1 MKILVINAGSSS
13 LKFQLIDMQT
23 EQTIA
28 KGVCEK
34 IGLAN
39 DASFITYNGQKIVR
53 DFRNHSD
60 ALKTVLECLTDKEIG
75 VISDVSEI
83 GAVGHRVLHGGEV
96 FAASAYVDED
106 FLKKVDDLTPLGP
119 LHMPANV
126 GCIRQC
132 RDIMPGVPMVG
143 VFDTVF
149 HATMPKKAYLYAIPL
164 SDYKDYKIRK
174 YGFHGTSHKFVTG
187 EALKVLN
194 KKDAKVIVCHL
205 GNGSSLSAT
214 IGGKC
219 MDTSMGY
226 TPLEGLMMGSR
237 SGDIDPAA
245 VIAIGKKH
253 GFGYDELDTYMN
265 KKSGLLGI
273 AGQSDMRTLDAM
285 INDGDENAAL
295 AVEMFEYRVKK
306 YIGSFAAALG
316 GVDAICF
323 TGGIG
328 ENSSSTRK
336 NVLSGLEFMGVKLD
350 EAANNCRGKFA
361 EISAAD
367 SKVRVFVIPTNE
379 ELVIAR
385 DTLEIVSKL

>member
-13 LKFQLIDMQT
+13 LKYQLIDMDT
-23 EQTIA
+23 EQAIA
-28 KGVCEK
+28 KGGCEK
-34 IGLAN
+34 IGI
-39 DASFITYNGQKIVR
+39 DGSFIKHNGTVINAEL
-53 DFRNHSD
+53 RNHSD
-60 ALKTVLECLTDKEIG
+60 ALKLVLKCLTDEKIG
-75 VISDVSEI
+75 VISSTKEI

-96 FAASAYVDED
+96 FSSSAYVDDD
-106 FLKKVDDLTPLGP
+106 FLAKVDALTPLGP

-132 RDIMPGVPMVG
+132 MQIMPGVPMVG

-164 SDYKDYKIRK
+164 SDYNDYKIRK

-187 EALKVLN
+187 EALKLVG
-194 KKDAKVIVCHL
+194 KDAKVIVCHL

-226 TPLEGLMMGSR
+226 TPLEGLVMGTR

-245 VIAIGKKH
+245 VIAIGKAH
-253 GFGYDELDTYMN
+253 GFSYDELDTYLN
-265 KKSGLLGI
+265 KSSGLKGI
-273 AGQSDMRTLDAM
+273 AGRSDMRTLDEM
-285 INDGDENAAL
+285 IAAGDENAAL
-295 AVEMFEYRVKK
+295 AVAMFEYRVKK
-306 YIGSFAAALG
+306 YIGAFAAALG

-328 ENSSSTRK
+328 ENSSTARAHI
-336 NVLSGLEFMGVKLD
+336 LEGLEFMGVKLD
-350 EAANNCRGKFA
+350 ADANKCRGTFA
-361 EISAAD
+361 EISTKD
-367 SKVRVFVIPTNE
+367 SKVKLYVIPTNE

-385 DTLEIVSKL
+385 DTLEIVSKM

>member
-1 MKILVINAGSSS
+1 MKILVVNAGSSS
-13 LKFQLIDMQT
+13 LKYQLIDMDT
-23 EQTIA
+23 EKVLA
-28 KGVCEK
+28 KGICEK
-34 IGLAN
+34 IGLVN
-39 DASFITYNGQKIVR
+39 DPSSITHNGKTIMKDMR
-53 DFRNHSD
+53 THSD
-60 ALKTVLECLTDKEIG
+60 ALKMVLECLTDKEIG

-96 FAASAYVDED
+96 FADSAFVDED

-132 RDIMPGVPMVG
+132 REIMPGVPMVG

-164 SDYKDYKIRK
+164 SDYTEYKIRK

-187 EALKVLN
+187 EALKVLD
-194 KKDAKVIVCHL
+194 KKDAKIIVCHL
-205 GNGSSLSAT
+205 GNGSSLSAS

-226 TPLEGLMMGSR
+226 TPLEGLVMGTR
-237 SGDIDPAA
+237 SGDMDPAA
-245 VIAIGKKH
+245 VIAVGKKH
-253 GFGYDELDTYMN
+253 GFSYDELDNYLN
-265 KKSGLLGI
+265 KKSGLFGI
-273 AGQSDMRTLDAM
+273 AGMSDMRALDAM
-285 INDGDENAAL
+285 IEEGDENAKL
-295 AVEMFEYRVKK
+295 AVEMFEYRVRK

-328 ENSSSTRK
+328 ENSATSRK
-336 NVLSGLEFMGVKLD
+336 HIVEGLEFMGVKLD
-350 EAANNCRGKFA
+350 EEANKVRGKFA

-367 SKVRVFVIPTNE
+367 SKVRLFVIPTNE

-385 DTLEIVSKL
+385 DTLDIVSKM

>member
-13 LKFQLIDMQT
+13 LKYQLIDMQT
-23 EQTIA
+23 EKAIA

-34 IGLAN
+34 IGLAD
-39 DASFITYNGQKIVR
+39 DASFITHNGQKIEK
-53 DFRNHSD
+53 DMRNHSD
-60 ALKTVLECLTDKEIG
+60 ALKYVLECLTDKEIG

-96 FAASAYVDED
+96 FSASAYVDED

-132 RDIMPGVPMVG
+132 REIMPNVPMVG

-149 HATMPKKAYLYAIPL
+149 HATMPKKAYLYAVPL
-164 SDYKDYKIRK
+164 ADYENYKIRK
-174 YGFHGTSHKFVTG
+174 YGFHGTSHKYVTG
-187 EALKVLN
+187 EALKYLN
-194 KKDAKVIVCHL
+194 KPDAKIIVCHL

-237 SGDIDPAA
+237 SGDMDPAA
-245 VIAIGKKH
+245 VVAIGKKH
-253 GFGYDELDTYMN
+253 NFTYDQLDNYLN

-273 AGQSDMRTLDAM
+273 AGQSDMRTLDQM
-285 INDGDENAAL
+285 IEKGDQNAAL

-328 ENSSSTRK
+328 ENSASSRK
-336 NVLSGLEFMGVKLD
+336 NIVKGLEFMGVKLD

-361 EISAAD
+361 DITAAD
-367 SKVRVFVIPTNE
+367 SKVKLLVIPTNE